1 MVVGVGVGVETVML
15 VQISS
20 LAVDSLV
27 VDSLLQWKSL
37 ADEASLPRA
46 RARGPPLGISL
57 YSPLQLFLQDLHAR
71 LVMIEG

>member
-15 VQISS
+15 VQIST
-20 LAVDSLV
+20 LAIDSLV

-46 RARGPPLGISL
+46 RGPPLGISL
-57 YSPLQLFLQDLHAR
+57 YSPLLLFLQDLHAR
-71 LVMIEG
+71 IVMTEG